1 MAVITTIETK
11 YELTSIDAND
21 NQMTLILTI
30 QKDSAFAPEV
40 TQDQVALAIYNR
52 LQEGFPNNA
61 IQANRIRTVRE
72 DDLMSSPAPS
82 GAP

>member
-11 YELTSIDAND
+11 YELKSMDAND
-21 NQMTLILTI
+21 NQMTLMISVS
-30 QKDSAFAPEV
+30 KDQAFAPEI
-40 TQDQVALAIYNR
+40 TEAQVVLAIYNR

-72 DDLMSSPAPS
+72 DDLLSNP
-82 GAP
+82 